1 MPKQVLAEEL
11 GLEGRGLAI
20 LRWLL
25 RYPVPIG
32 IVAATTAPFVFG

>member
-1 MPKQVLAEEL
+1 MPRPILGQEL
-11 GLEGRGLAI
+11 ELEGRGLAI